1 MKYQLV
7 FTDQALEDLKY
18 WKRSGQK
25 KSLKK
30 IFDIFGELE
39 QHPYVGIGHPEP
51 LRGNLTGKWS
61 RQIDKKNRIVY
72 SVCDYILN
80 VEILTAKGHY
90 GDK

>member
-1 MKYQLV
+1 MTYKLV

-18 WKRSGQK
+18 WKHSGQK

-30 IFDIFGELE
+30 IYTIFGELE
-39 QHPYVGIGHPEP
+39 SHPYEGIGHPEP

-72 SVCDYILN
+72 SVCDDILN
-80 VEILTAKGHY
+80 VEVITAKGHY